1 MHSQRLVFFMV
12 ALSIF
17 GANFSPG
24 AATLAAAATSAGQ
37 ITLSAATYSVAQ
49 NAGAVTITVVR
60 TGGSA
65 GAAAVSYTTTNSTAT
80 AGTNFTTEQGQLTWA
95 TGDASPKTVR
105 IPISNAKPF
114 AGTKALGFYIAHPQ
128 GALLG
133 ASPRSATIT
142 INGSAGGQQT
152 HGIAERESQ
161 FRPERRRLDAHL
173 VFDQRDRLHRIRL
186 LVGLHGHPWDRVH
199 GHHYIKQDLHAEL
212 HRHGRQRQP
221 IGDGDRGGEHP
232 AALRRRRVCRAPER
246 AVRSP

>member
-1 MHSQRLVFFMV
+1 MHSQRLVFFMI

-49 NAGAVTITVVR
+49 NAGAVTITVNR
-60 TGGSA
+60 TGGST

-80 AGTNFTTEQGQLTWA
+80 NGTNFTTEQGQLKWA
-95 TGDASPKTVR
+95 TGDSSPKTVR

-133 ASPRSATIT
+133 APPDRRHHHQWER
-142 INGSAGGQQT
+142 GGQQT
-152 HGIAERESQ
+152 HGIAERESE

-173 VFDQRDRLHRIRL
+173 VLDQRDRLHRIRL
-186 LVGLHGHPWDRVH
+186 LVGLHGHPWDPCPWTPLQQTRPT
-199 GHHYIKQDLHAEL
+199 
-212 HRHGRQRQP
+212 R
-221 IGDGDRGGEHP
+221 
-232 AALRRRRVCRAPER
+232 
-246 AVRSP
+246 

>member
-1 MHSQRLVFFMV
+1 MHSQRFVFFII

-49 NAGAVTITVVR
+49 NAGAVTITVNR
-60 TGGSA
+60 TGGST

-80 AGTNFTTEQGQLTWA
+80 NGTNFTTAQGQLKWA
-95 TGDASPKTVR
+95 TGDSSPKTVR

-114 AGTKALGFYIAHPQ
+114 AGTKAFGFYIAHPQ

-133 ASPRSATIT
+133 SPSSTVITIT
-142 INGSAGGQQT
+142 GSAAGQQT
-152 HGIAERESQ
+152 HGIAERESE

-186 LVGLHGHPWDRVH
+186 LVGLHGHPWVRVH
-199 GHHYIKQDLHAEL
+199 GHHYN
-212 HRHGRQRQP
+212 
-221 IGDGDRGGEHP
+221 
-232 AALRRRRVCRAPER
+232 
-246 AVRSP
+246 